1 MSDTTSIQLSSTQWG
16 LAAAF
21 SLGLYIFDRWSAR
34 RTRPSVVEDAL
45 LFERWRRREEILNS
59 SEELWRRSSQSRKWN
74 FNHLRELPD
83 GSRVAN
89 MSLFVLMTL
98 VVRPQVLTTGVR
110 EKRWSQWKRIMRDV
124 EGGYD
129 V

>member
-1 MSDTTSIQLSSTQWG
+1 
-16 LAAAF
+16 
-21 SLGLYIFDRWSAR
+21 
-34 RTRPSVVEDAL
+34 
-45 LFERWRRREEILNS
+45 
-59 SEELWRRSSQSRKWN
+59 
-74 FNHLRELPD
+74 
-83 GSRVAN
+83 